1 MRYSEE
7 KRLERKREVERDGIS
22 GYLELPKLR
31 WRRRRSTPAR
41 NFGAAWRRG
50 DSYLR
55 GSDAGDVRVFI
66 NEVLWSRGQENV
78 SNRARFSGLIRTGK
92 ELVLG

>member
-41 NFGAAWRRG
+41 NFRAAWRR
-50 DSYLR
+50 
-55 GSDAGDVRVFI
+55 
-66 NEVLWSRGQENV
+66 
-78 SNRARFSGLIRTGK
+78 
-92 ELVLG
+92 